1 MCCNEQQPRYTE
13 AQAMEI
19 EFYNVVYEEEECV
32 LLQIKNITQILN
44 SEKEKIQAHYQ
55 EMLIATISHEVMN
68 PLNSI
73 INLSQIAE
81 TQYKSLNDTN
91 SQQRTIL
98 MLNWLDFFN
107 IINSSSKVI
116 FYLVKSCLD
125 IQLIK
130 NQKFNQ
136 KLTKNKPFDIIQN
149 VYNIFKIQIDQKAL
163 HFNVV
168 KDEQIRLSK
177 LGDWDRYQQIL
188 INIIQNS
195 VKFTFKG
202 SITVQISIT
211 FDSDKNEQTIT
222 TSIKDT
228 GLGMSE
234 EVLSNLFS
242 TFNNKQT
249 YDRSSLGKNG
259 IGVGLSIC
267 HDLIKALNGDLKI
280 KSELN
285 VGTEVIFS
293 LKNCGQQNTQSFENL
308 DFNKVNSNSPAK
320 VPISQHNRINSQVY
334 LQIQKQQSDEKKSK
348 SNINFH
354 FDCQE
359 QNISVNNQSRLQL
372 IRQHISPQ
380 QFCESITYLDEEQS
394 QVTSRK
400 RKLEDYIDL
409 KDINL
414 LLTQNNTY
422 DNYRKQSSSNKVQ
435 SPQSH
440 QQIQFISNR
449 NMTNPIMGDNQQRQ
463 VNNPQQI
470 INIYNPYM
478 KLVQQKQ
485 QQEQQNEILN
495 RQSKQ
500 KNKKE
505 KSRKFSNIQKL
516 QQSQN
521 QQYYNDL
528 EESKKSNRDRRQ
540 SVMSDQS
547 ILGQISERNRT
558 PNFNDDKRMDFDT
571 RYQFLKIDQQKKNS
585 MGLSKR
591 QNIQE
596 SNYKISQPLALNN
609 SSLDNVEH
617 SNDFT
622 NRLNQLVSVQ
632 QLHKS
637 TFGINFESMK
647 IKRQPEVEV
656 SNIYDNIIME
666 KNSGRFQVISNCIN
680 QEESKQE
687 VDSILEIEYPHMVN
701 LSQQI
706 QKSNYQLD
714 QKNSHKTQN
723 FQINADLEGCQCQNR
738 ILIVDDNIF
747 NLIPL
752 EIIMRDQ
759 LGLIVDKANNGL
771 EAVEMFKSN
780 VLSKECCNQNYKL
793 ILMDLN
799 MPVMDGYEATKQII
813 QEHKDSLIYQSNTL
827 QEDEQNAY
835 LDQLSIV
842 ACTAFVNDENINYC
856 YEVGMKEV
864 LNKPVNQNVL
874 RKVVKKYLNR

>member
-19 EFYNVVYEEEECV
+19 EFYNVIYEEEECV

-55 EMLIATISHEVMN
+55 ELLIATISHEVMN

-73 INLSQIAE
+73 TNLSQIAE
-81 TQYKSLNDTN
+81 TQYKSLDENN
-91 SQQRTIL
+91 SQQRSIL

-163 HFNVV
+163 HFNIV
-168 KDEQIRLSK
+168 KDEKIKLSK
-177 LGDWDRYQQIL
+177 LVDWDRYQQIL
-188 INIIQNS
+188 INIMQNS
-195 VKFTFKG
+195 VKYTLKG
-202 SITVQISIT
+202 SITVQISIS

-293 LKNCGQQNTQSFENL
+293 LKNCCQSSAQSFENL
-308 DFNKVNSNSPAK
+308 DFNKFNSNNSSTVPKLQPNK
-320 VPISQHNRINSQVY
+320 VKSQVF
-334 LQIQKQQSDEKKSK
+334 L
-348 SNINFH
+348 
-354 FDCQE
+354 
-359 QNISVNNQSRLQL
+359 
-372 IRQHISPQ
+372 
-380 QFCESITYLDEEQS
+380 
-394 QVTSRK
+394 
-400 RKLEDYIDL
+400 
-409 KDINL
+409 
-414 LLTQNNTY
+414 
-422 DNYRKQSSSNKVQ
+422 KQSSSNKVQ
-435 SPQSH
+435 SPSSH
-440 QQIQFISNR
+440 QQIQFFSNQ
-449 NMTNPIMGDNQQRQ
+449 NMTNPIRGDQQQRNQ
-463 VNNPQQI
+463 SNPQQI

-485 QQEQQNEILN
+485 QQEQQNDILI
-495 RQSKQ
+495 RKQ
-500 KNKKE
+500 KSKKE
-505 KSRKFSNIQKL
+505 KSRKSSNLLKL
-516 QQSQN
+516 QQSLN

-540 SVMSDQS
+540 SVKSEFS
-547 ILGQISERNRT
+547 ILDQISERSRT
-558 PNFNDDKRMDFDT
+558 PNFNDNQRIDFDT
-571 RYQFLKIDQQKKNS
+571 RYQFLNIDQQKKNS
-585 MGLSKR
+585 MNLSKR
-591 QNIQE
+591 SNIKE
-596 SNYKISQPLALNN
+596 SNEQFSQSLALKI

-637 TFGINFESMK
+637 TFGINFEQMK

-656 SNIYDNIIME
+656 SNIYDNTIME
-666 KNSGRFQVISNCIN
+666 MNSGRFQVISNCIN

-687 VDSILEIEYPHMVN
+687 VDSILKIEYPHMQGV
-701 LSQQI
+701 L
-706 QKSNYQLD
+706 QLKL
-714 QKNSHKTQN
+714 QTNTH
-723 FQINADLEGCQCQNR
+723 
-738 ILIVDDNIF
+738 
-747 NLIPL
+747 
-752 EIIMRDQ
+752 
-759 LGLIVDKANNGL
+759 GL
-771 EAVEMFKSN
+771 EHASHGWV
-780 VLSKECCNQNYKL
+780 
-793 ILMDLN
+793 
-799 MPVMDGYEATKQII
+799 
-813 QEHKDSLIYQSNTL
+813 
-827 QEDEQNAY
+827 
-835 LDQLSIV
+835 
-842 ACTAFVNDENINYC
+842 
-856 YEVGMKEV
+856 
-864 LNKPVNQNVL
+864 
-874 RKVVKKYLNR
+874 